1 MKTEGYSD
9 RQDNAHYTEYLP
21 KLSELTYCLC
31 IPKYGQLHATR
42 GGLRTRL
49 SKHNT
54 GRHSSCHGSLPGR
67 GQHNAAHDAGI
78 DPRGVSAVTRH
89 PWHIELAVELETR
102 ESDRRPDKIEAERVM
117 LERLSE
123 NPQQQPKSKRVIGKT
138 RVEPAAGGWNS
149 LHRQRFLQHIMHVV
163 SIVQDTTGQ

>member
-9 RQDNAHYTEYLP
+9 RQDNAHYTKHSS
-21 KLSELTYCLC
+21 KLSELAYCLC

-89 PWHIELAVELETR
+89 SGSCSKGEATTVSLVLEKPTDQTCHALCAYPTSNVR
-102 ESDRRPDKIEAERVM
+102 HPSSLPSVAHS
-117 LERLSE
+117 LQRLC
-123 NPQQQPKSKRVIGKT
+123 
-138 RVEPAAGGWNS
+138 
-149 LHRQRFLQHIMHVV
+149 MHMYMHMYMCMCMCMCMCMYMC
-163 SIVQDTTGQ
+163 

>member
-9 RQDNAHYTEYLP
+9 RQDNAHYTEYSTNF
-21 KLSELTYCLC
+21 SELTYCLC

-42 GGLRTRL
+42 GGLRTHL

-89 PWHIELAVELETR
+89 LRNFTAR
-102 ESDRRPDKIEAERVM
+102 EVDEAMEALVAREEIRVDDGWVVVRRHE
-117 LERLSE
+117 
-123 NPQQQPKSKRVIGKT
+123 
-138 RVEPAAGGWNS
+138 GG
-149 LHRQRFLQHIMHVV
+149 
-163 SIVQDTTGQ
+163 